1 MKKLLFIIS
10 MLSTMHAGAQTLNQD
25 AEGKSTLLYYGGAMG
40 FDLSKTRLA
49 FTYSNLTDGGKKCNL
64 LWGVN
69 AYGTNNSSVANIFS
83 GGEIQPESGLSGIVG
98 YQKRFDEIPAE
109 IAEAKSKKDL
119 LTIER
124 EALWDEESKE
134 PGGSTRYAAI
144 QERLAEIES
153 EWSRLNDII
162 ERKQSGL
169 KRKLFTIYAKLGG
182 SSKAF
187 KLAKPNPST
196 GFTTIFEDEKFKGEN
211 YGIGAN
217 LEMGRWLFGIQW
229 SHEYVN
235 NLSELTS
242 KTYTIT
248 TTETAG
254 NQTLVTKKDISAYT
268 SSSYKK
274 FAQDNINFDAII
286 FSRLQESNF
295 VAWNFYVRNKISAD
309 KSVVPTYT
317 NLGLGGYFFNRQNKF
332 LGGIYVELPDVS
344 QSLEKTKPEPEIR
357 KIEDRLVFGVVA
369 RFNFSSI
376 IGPNF

>member
-1 MKKLLFIIS
+1 MNKILIIILI
-10 MLSTMHAGAQTLNQD
+10 LSSLHANAQTLNQD
-25 AEGKSTLLYYGGAMG
+25 AEGKSTLLYYGGAVG

-49 FTYSNLTDGGKKCNL
+49 FTYSNLTDGEKKCNF

-69 AYGTNNSSVANIFS
+69 AYGTNNSSVANIVS

-98 YQKRFDEIPAE
+98 YQKRFDKIPAE
-109 IAEAKSKKDL
+109 IANAEQQKDL
-119 LTIER
+119 LTVER

-134 PGGSTRYAAI
+134 PPSSTRYAAI
-144 QERLAEIES
+144 QQRLAEIDL
-153 EWSRLNDII
+153 EWNRLNDII
-162 ERKQSGL
+162 DRKQSGL
-169 KRKLFTIYAKLGG
+169 KRKLFTVYAKLGG

-211 YGIGAN
+211 YGVGAN
-217 LEMGRWLFGIQW
+217 LEFGRWLFGLQW
-229 SHEYVN
+229 SHEYAN
-235 NLSELTS
+235 NLTELTT
-242 KTYTIT
+242 KTYTLT
-248 TTETAG
+248 TTETVG

-268 SSSYKK
+268 SSNYKE
-274 FAQDNINFDAII
+274 FTQDHINFDAII
-286 FSRLQESNF
+286 FSKLQESNF
-295 VAWNFYVRNKISAD
+295 VAWNFYVRHKITAD
-309 KSVVPTYT
+309 KIIVPTYT

-332 LGGIYVELPDVS
+332 LGGIYVELPDAS